1 MQAYQSGNFSHTEFV
16 LNGFSGLKENR
27 WLLFFP
33 FFMLFVLSTFANSA
47 LIFVIK
53 TQRSLH
59 SPMCVL
65 IGAMAFVDLSLPVFF
80 VPKML
85 LGFLFNWDDIS
96 FLGCLVQMFFLLFV
110 GTFQSSILL
119 WMALD
124 RYAAIC
130 IPLRYNDYLNTSTCL
145 KLIITAV
152 LRNGMFVVIVVVLA
166 GNLSYCTSNVI
177 DHCFCEHMALVG
189 LACGGTLI
197 NSVFGLVAVF
207 CITTVDCICIV
218 ISYVKIFYSVF
229 KSGKSSRKAIHTCT
243 THIIVMCVTYTCTM
257 TAFLSYRIRNSL
269 SPNIRVLT
277 SIMYILLP
285 SCFNPIIYGIRT
297 KEIREQ
303 LMKLVWRSKI
313 TRASVKVSS
322 VTCK

>member
-1 MQAYQSGNFSHTEFV
+1 MQQYQGGNFSHTDFFFT
-16 LNGFSGLKENR
+16 GFYGLEDQR

-33 FFMLFVLSTFANSA
+33 FVLMFMLSTFANSV

-65 IGAMAFVDLSLPVFF
+65 IGAMACVDLGMPTVFI
-80 VPKML
+80 PKML
-85 LGFLFNWDDIS
+85 LGFLFNWDSIS
-96 FLGCLVQMFFLLFV
+96 LLGCLVQMFFIHFV
-110 GTFQSSILL
+110 GSFQTSILL
-119 WMALD
+119 CMALD

-130 IPLRYNDYLNTSTCL
+130 IPLRYNDYMNIPNSIKFIVAT
-145 KLIITAV
+145 V
-152 LRNGMFVVIVVVLA
+152 VRNGIFVVIVVILA
-166 GNLSYCTSNVI
+166 GNLPYCSSNLI
-177 DHCFCEHMALVG
+177 DHCFCEHMALVS
-189 LACGGTLI
+189 LACGSTVL

-207 CITTVDCICIV
+207 CIITVDCICIV
-218 ISYVKIFYSVF
+218 VSYVKIFYSVF

-269 SPNIRVLT
+269 SPNVRVLI
-277 SIMYILLP
+277 SIMYMFLP
-285 SCFNPIIYGIRT
+285 CCFNPFIYGIRT

-303 LMKLVWRSKI
+303 LLKLFQSPKI
-313 TRASVKVSS
+313 IHSSVTVSS
-322 VTCK
+322 VISK